1 VGTEWAARLIPGAGA
16 SVSEKKARRSAGVKI
31 TFHDAATL
39 HPFAGT
45 SDSGRSSV
53 RPSPGIEGSALANC
67 LRSTLPDYAIV
78 MLDWF
83 LVAQIGVRAHVTFP
97 NFSLLP
103 NLLPVS
109 TVSYALIGIA
119 LLHGV
124 LINRLNA
131 PSRPQTANT
140 DLCRQVQA
148 LGKAVFWG
156 TLVLSAALQ
165 LQGYTGPAEVAVWSA
180 GLFHF
185 ASLSAWKWLKRKS
198 CESSLRSTRG
208 VRNVL
213 IVGAGALGRRIA
225 KHLTEHPEMDR
236 SVCGFLDDG
245 RPLGNG
251 IIGRTSDLTEL
262 ARSGFVDEIIL
273 ASPQDQEVML
283 RMLHSARLLRL
294 DLKMAPQLFGCEPD
308 GKLESLGNIPL
319 ISLHEEGVPVTRL
332 LLKRAL
338 DVAASGIALI
348 VLAPALFLIAILIK
362 MESSGP
368 ILYAAPRAGRK
379 RRPFPCYKFRTMVRN
394 ADDLKESLRE
404 RNQRSGPFFKITH
417 DPRITRVGRFL
428 RRYSLDEL
436 PQLWNVLR
444 GDMSMVG
451 PRPHPLDD
459 VSKYAM
465 TDLPRLDVTPGI
477 TGLWQV
483 TARRDPSFQNG
494 LKLDIEYIRR
504 WSLRMDLSIL
514 LKTAVVVLRGS
525 GE

>member
-1 VGTEWAARLIPGAGA
+1 M
-16 SVSEKKARRSAGVKI
+16 KI

-140 DLCRQVQA
+140 DLRRQVQA

-180 GLFHF
+180 GVFHF

-236 SVCGFLDDG
+236 SVYGFLDDG
-245 RPLGNG
+245 RPLRNG

-262 ARSGFVDEIIL
+262 AR
-273 ASPQDQEVML
+273 
-283 RMLHSARLLRL
+283 
-294 DLKMAPQLFGCEPD
+294 
-308 GKLESLGNIPL
+308 
-319 ISLHEEGVPVTRL
+319 
-332 LLKRAL
+332 
-338 DVAASGIALI
+338 
-348 VLAPALFLIAILIK
+348 
-362 MESSGP
+362 
-368 ILYAAPRAGRK
+368 
-379 RRPFPCYKFRTMVRN
+379 
-394 ADDLKESLRE
+394 
-404 RNQRSGPFFKITH
+404 
-417 DPRITRVGRFL
+417 
-428 RRYSLDEL
+428 
-436 PQLWNVLR
+436 
-444 GDMSMVG
+444 
-451 PRPHPLDD
+451 
-459 VSKYAM
+459 
-465 TDLPRLDVTPGI
+465 
-477 TGLWQV
+477 
-483 TARRDPSFQNG
+483 
-494 LKLDIEYIRR
+494 
-504 WSLRMDLSIL
+504 
-514 LKTAVVVLRGS
+514 
-525 GE
+525 